1 MEKPHKRLDAWKLGI
16 ELVVEVCRLTRTFPD
31 EERYALTVQMR
42 RSVVSIPSNIAE
54 GAARNTKKEFAHYL
68 HIAQASLSELDTHL
82 EVAERLGYVPD
93 NARKGVDVLM
103 VRIDKLVS
111 GLIKSIKTPYPS
123 PLTRNAGK
131 GT

>member
-1 MEKPHKRLDAWKLGI
+1 LGI

-123 PLTRNAGK
+123 PLTRNTGK